1 MSGGYCAHV
10 WSMRRQRW
18 YEVGTRGGAAAFVS
32 LVVMLSAG
40 CGSLDPNRA
49 TDERTSSSTSYAA
62 WRPSRPVTGQTM
74 SAQQLADYYR
84 GEFIPALD
92 TKDVPA
98 PPPEVQPVR
107 WVYFEE
113 VGTEVAKCL
122 REEGFD
128 ANPTVGGRGV
138 SVQFGNASQQSAFA
152 PRELHL
158 RSVLPGRPKGVPIS
172 LVTRPKGGCLR
183 VPHDLADSMPTGTR
197 CRSCSGS
204 VPRGP
209 RVRSDDRLDL
219 SRSRRSER
227 NAGDADRM
235 PLRSTGRSH
244 HGRIGTP

>member
-152 PRELHL
+152 LANYICEASYPVDPRVFP
-158 RSVLPGRPKGVPIS
+158 SAWS
-172 LVTRPKGGCLR
+172 LDQKEAAYEYLTTWLIPCLR
-183 VPHDLADSMPTGTR
+183 EHGVEAAAAPSLEVHASDPTTAWTYPDLGGQSAMQEMLTACPSDPPGAAITG
-197 CRSCSGS
+197 G
-204 VPRGP
+204 
-209 RVRSDDRLDL
+209 
-219 SRSRRSER
+219 
-227 NAGDADRM
+227 
-235 PLRSTGRSH
+235 
-244 HGRIGTP
+244 